1 MENQLM
7 PPAAVFTVTEKA
19 ERSLRSGH
27 PWVFAEEITGEEG
40 EDINGGLVQVRSR
53 KGRFLGTGFV

>member
-7 PPAAVFTVTEKA
+7 PPTAVFTVTEKA
-19 ERSLRSGH
+19 ERSLRGGH

-40 EDINGGLVQVRSR
+40 EYANGGLVQVRSR
-53 KGRFLGTGFV
+53 KGRFLGT